1 MSPFKHWA
9 AAGALLVGIALG
21 LTVGNPFPDITK
33 KISKLGLQTAV
44 VLLGFSLD
52 LGTVARA
59 GASGIGWALL
69 SIGVTFA
76 LGLGISR
83 WWSIRPSIGLL
94 VTTGTAI
101 CGGSA
106 IAAMSEATD
115 APKEDVAVALGT
127 VFLLNA
133 VALVAFP
140 AVGHLL
146 HMTPAQFGIWAGIG
160 IHDVASVVGAA
171 TSYSPESLATA
182 TAVKLSRVLYLVP
195 IVAFVSWRQR
205 SKGKAPFPFFILFFI
220 LASAIGTFA
229 HLDASILNIVRT
241 LATIGFVLAL
251 LSIGV
256 GVQRE
261 TLKRVGIRP
270 LALGLL
276 LWIVL
281 SLLGFAAALQTAV

>member
-1 MSPFKHWA
+1 MGRALFILSGIALAALALSPFKHWA
-9 AAGALLVGIALG
+9 AAGALIVGITLG

-33 KISKLGLQTAV
+33 KVSKLGLQTAV

-76 LGLGISR
+76 IGLGITR
-83 WWSIRPSIGLL
+83 LWSIRPSIGLL
-94 VTTGTAI
+94 VTSGTAI

-133 VALVAFP
+133 VALVVFP
-140 AVGHLL
+140 ALGHFFHL
-146 HMTPAQFGIWAGIG
+146 TPAQFGVWAGIG

-171 TSYSPESLATA
+171 TSFSPESPATA
-182 TAVKLSRVLYLVP
+182 TAVKLPRVLYLV
-195 IVAFVSWRQR
+195 
-205 SKGKAPFPFFILFFI
+205 
-220 LASAIGTFA
+220 
-229 HLDASILNIVRT
+229 
-241 LATIGFVLAL
+241 
-251 LSIGV
+251 
-256 GVQRE
+256 
-261 TLKRVGIRP
+261 
-270 LALGLL
+270 
-276 LWIVL
+276 
-281 SLLGFAAALQTAV
+281 